1 MKVTVKMSGLI
12 AKLLP
17 GSADGVEV
25 DLVDG
30 STVSSLMTKLD
41 LPGSETYLVIVND
54 STVPKNKRPAHKLSD
69 GDRIAIVP
77 PLKGG

>member
-1 MKVTVKMSGLI
+1 MKITVKMSGLI

-25 DLVDG
+25 DLEDG
-30 STVSSLMTKLD
+30 ATVSRLMDHLK
-41 LPGSETYLVIVND
+41 LPGNESYLVIAND
-54 STVPKNKRPAHKLSD
+54 TTVPKGKRPEHKLSD
-69 GDRIAIVP
+69 GDRVAIVP